1 MRRFKHLSVFLI
13 TFLIIPLIVD
23 AQQDTLPKSNVAVTK
38 HQITIDGKIIPY
50 KATAGT
56 LRLRNEKNE
65 PVALFGFTAYTK
77 EGVQDMSSRPIIF
90 AYNGGPGSSS
100 IWLHMGAL
108 GPKRTVVNDPGF
120 TPAAPYTLEDNQYS
134 VLDIADLVMIDP
146 VGTGMSHAI
155 GKAKNKDFWGV
166 DQDIESV
173 SQFIKQYV
181 TENNRWNSP
190 KFLLGESYGTMRSA
204 GVVDYLQER
213 MGMSMNGVILVSS
226 VLDIR
231 TLAFAQ
237 GDDISYVLNLP
248 TYAASAWYH
257 NKVPNKPANL
267 EQFLQEARAFAENE
281 YNSALMKG
289 DRLTGAEREKI
300 LDRLSYFTGLSKD
313 YLTKADLRVN
323 VAEFTQELLRDQH
336 QTIGRLDARFK
347 GINQELLS
355 QGMQYDPQSAAISPA
370 YQSTFMDYY
379 FNELGVSKDLAYNFS
394 ARDGNDDFRWDWTH
408 SSNGGGFPRGTNTG
422 VDMADAMSK
431 NPNLKILVFNGYYDL
446 ATPFYAMEY
455 TVDHLGLE
463 PEIKKN
469 ITMKYFD
476 AGHMMYVHRPSLAIF
491 KKDIADFVK
500 SAVAKP

>member
-1 MRRFKHLSVFLI
+1 
-13 TFLIIPLIVD
+13 
-23 AQQDTLPKSNVAVTK
+23 
-38 HQITIDGKIIPY
+38 
-50 KATAGT
+50 
-56 LRLRNEKNE
+56 
-65 PVALFGFTAYTK
+65 
-77 EGVQDMSSRPIIF
+77 
-90 AYNGGPGSSS
+90 
-100 IWLHMGAL
+100 
-108 GPKRTVVNDPGF
+108 
-120 TPAAPYTLEDNQYS
+120 
-134 VLDIADLVMIDP
+134 MIDP

-476 AGHMMYVHRPSLAIF
+476 AGHMMYVHKPSLAIF